1 MKLTKNVIEKLEL
14 PATGQR
20 LVWDSTLKGFGL
32 RLTPTG
38 RTYICQARVRGVTRR
53 VTLGRHGIIT
63 LQQARQRAQRE
74 LSAMLDGRDPVAEK
88 VRERSLAKTLR
99 DVADEYLLAHRNLKP
114 TSVADINRHADRSFE
129 TWRDRPVTEITRE
142 QVAVRFRE
150 MSECSRSQANQA
162 FRILRALLNYARA
175 AYRPGNEPIL
185 RENPVDILSQT
196 KVWHRVNPK
205 ARRIPLDKIGVAW
218 NLLQSLRDDPAQTP
232 TSRTSVDIVCFL
244 LLTGCRWNE
253 AATLTW
259 GQVDIEGRLWHLP
272 DPKSRRPITFPL
284 SDVAAKILADRDHT
298 GNFVFPSRGETG
310 HITSARGLMRKIS
323 EVIGAPVSPHD
334 LRRTF
339 RAVAAECRVEL
350 WRTKL
355 LMGHRVSGDVTINSY
370 TETSDLRYLKPE
382 ADIVANWIQQQ
393 AVIVLSEKVISLN
406 APIG

>member
-1 MKLTKNVIEKLEL
+1 
-14 PATGQR
+14 
-20 LVWDSTLKGFGL
+20 
-32 RLTPTG
+32 
-38 RTYICQARVRGVTRR
+38 
-53 VTLGRHGIIT
+53 
-63 LQQARQRAQRE
+63 
-74 LSAMLDGRDPVAEK
+74 MLDGRDPVAEK